1 MTATPVRRPV
11 TPVGRQR
18 QERDPVTPL
27 VQRAAAGDQ
36 AAWDALVERYTNLV
50 WSVARSYRLSGSD
63 AGDVVQTTW
72 LRLVENLGK
81 VQDPERLPGWLATT
95 ARRECLRVLRAGGRE
110 LVGLADD
117 TAFDVV
123 DELAPA
129 LDQALLQDER
139 DAALWECF
147 ARLSERCQRLLRV
160 LMATEPPAYAQVS
173 QAMGMPIGSIGP
185 TRMRCLDRLR
195 EITAAAGY
203 DFSTSFE
210 GSR

>member
-1 MTATPVRRPV
+1 MTATPVQRPV
-11 TPVGRQR
+11 TPVGRPSE
-18 QERDPVTPL
+18 EREPVTPL

-36 AAWDALVERYTNLV
+36 AAWNALVDRYTNLV
-50 WSVARSYRLSGSD
+50 WSVARSYRLSSSD

-110 LVGLADD
+110 LVGVVDD
-117 TAFDVV
+117 AAFDVV

-129 LDQALLQDER
+129 LDHALLQDER
-139 DAALWECF
+139 DAALWQCF

-195 EITAAAGY
+195 ELTSAAGY
-203 DFSTSFE
+203 DFSTLE